1 MCARST
7 VDPSVYSLYPCPFCG
22 ESARL
27 NEYFDYTYNDPYGY
41 SVECVDCGLCLDTH
55 DTAEDAIAEWNT
67 RTPTEQETVLVRQL
81 ELAQARVRELES
93 WLTKVA
99 IGTWNDIDTVVS
111 HAQKLKNSG

>member
-1 MCARST
+1 
-7 VDPSVYSLYPCPFCG
+7 
-22 ESARL
+22 
-27 NEYFDYTYNDPYGY
+27 
-41 SVECVDCGLCLDTH
+41 
-55 DTAEDAIAEWNT
+55 
-67 RTPTEQETVLVRQL
+67 VLVRQL